1 MISPATFI
9 PAVQRQLNERERTIL
24 QAVVHLFILSGT
36 PVGSRVLSSFLER
49 TMPLSPATI
58 RNTMADLELM
68 GYITHP
74 HTSAGR
80 MPTDRGYR
88 FYVDS
93 LSEGKTGGSPPA
105 ELNATDDAVRD
116 LLAAPKES
124 VVRDASRILGS
135 LSRHMALVQIPRF
148 REALVRKVEIV
159 ALSSE
164 RFVVIIDLDSEVVRT
179 ISLETR
185 SAVDADSVREIA
197 RMLNERLTG
206 RPLQHVVTLAT
217 SDSTADGIEPALLRL
232 FVEQIGSF
240 AATDQ
245 GATVHVSGTTNLIS
259 AAENESP
266 ERLRSIIELI
276 ENEDVVVHLLG
287 TSSSPDGVTIR
298 IGNEIPNAELHN
310 YSLITSTYRAGA
322 ARGTLG
328 VIGPRRMDYGRLIG
342 IVQLMS
348 GVLSRTFGQGTP

>member
-1 MISPATFI
+1 MITSASFISPA
-9 PAVQRQLNERERTIL
+9 QRQLNERERTIL
-24 QAVVHLFILSGT
+24 QAVVHLYILSGT

-58 RNTMADLELM
+58 RNTMADLEMM

-93 LSEGKTGGSPPA
+93 LSEGQPGNLPS

-135 LSRHMALVQIPRF
+135 LSRHLALVQIPRF

-185 SAVDADSVREIA
+185 SAVEADSVREIA
-197 RMLNERLTG
+197 RTLNERLSG

-298 IGNEIPNAELHN
+298 IGNEIPNAEFHN

>member
-1 MISPATFI
+1 MISPSSFI
-9 PAVQRQLNERERTIL
+9 PPVQRQLNERERTIL

-36 PVGSRVLSSFLER
+36 PVGSRVLSTFLER
-49 TMPLSPATI
+49 TLPLSPATI
-58 RNTMADLELM
+58 RNTMADLEMM

-93 LSEGKTGGSPPA
+93 LSEGQPDSMPS

-135 LSRHMALVQIPRF
+135 LSRHLALVQIPRF

-185 SAVDADSVREIA
+185 SAVDANSVREIA
-197 RMLNERLTG
+197 RMLNERLSG
-206 RPLQHVVTLAT
+206 RPLQHIVTLAT
-217 SDSTADGIEPALLRL
+217 EDTTPDGIEPALLRL
-232 FVEQIGSF
+232 FVEQIGVVGNSLVGIAQNF
-240 AATDQ
+240 
-245 GATVHVSGTTNLIS
+245 
-259 AAENESP
+259 
-266 ERLRSIIELI
+266 LRFRPVFGFTQQEGFQKNFGS
-276 ENEDVVVHLLG
+276 
-287 TSSSPDGVTIR
+287 
-298 IGNEIPNAELHN
+298 
-310 YSLITSTYRAGA
+310 
-322 ARGTLG
+322 
-328 VIGPRRMDYGRLIG
+328 VIGLLRP
-342 IVQLMS
+342 
-348 GVLSRTFGQGTP
+348 